1 MRHNHDRAAR
11 GGAAVNLTIKLLL
24 AGLLVVAVWYLVSWW
39 RLERARAGARL
50 PGAPELVI
58 GFVTDFFDTLGIG
71 CFAPTT
77 AAFKLFRRV
86 PDEQIPGTLNAG
98 HAIPTLGEALI
109 FIAAVTVDPLT
120 LVSMIAA
127 AAAGAWF
134 GAGIVSTL
142 PRRGVQLSMGA
153 ALLVAAVL
161 LLANNL
167 HWMPG
172 GGEALGLSGGRL
184 VFAVAVNFLLGALM
198 SFGVGLYAPCL
209 ILVCLLGMSP
219 LAAFPIMMGS
229 CAFLMPVG
237 ALRFIRGGR
246 YSARAALGLTL
257 GGIPGVLLAA
267 YVVKSLP
274 IDWLRWLIVGV
285 VLYTAVLMLY
295 SARRA
300 PAALSPQR
308 S

>member
-1 MRHNHDRAAR
+1 
-11 GGAAVNLTIKLLL
+11 VNLTTRALL
-24 AGLLVVAVWYLVSWW
+24 AALLGIAVWYLAAWW
-39 RLERARAGARL
+39 HLERARTRAPL
-50 PGAPELVI
+50 PRIPELLI
-58 GFVTDFFDTLGIG
+58 GFITNFFDTLGIG

-98 HAIPTLGEALI
+98 HAVPTFCEALI
-109 FIAAVTVDPLT
+109 FIAAVTVDPVT
-120 LVSMIAA
+120 LVSMILAA
-127 AAAGAWF
+127 AIGAWF
-134 GAGIVSTL
+134 GAGIVTSL
-142 PRRGVQLSMGA
+142 PRRNVQSSMGA
-153 ALLVAAVL
+153 ALVIAALL

-172 GGEALGLSGGRL
+172 GGEAIGLSGGPL
-184 VFAVAVNFLLGALM
+184 VFAVAVNFVLGALM

-274 IDWLRWLIVGV
+274 VGWLRWLVVFV
-285 VLYTAVLMLY
+285 VLYTAALMLY
-295 SARRA
+295 SAHRE
-300 PAALSPQR
+300 PAVANRQPG
-308 S
+308 

>member
-1 MRHNHDRAAR
+1 VFALRS
-11 GGAAVNLTIKLLL
+11 GACAYALLLAVNLTTRVLL
-24 AGLLVVAVWYLVSWW
+24 AALLGVAAWYLLRWW
-39 RLERARAGARL
+39 LLERGRTGRRL
-50 PGAPELVI
+50 PGIPELLI

-86 PDEQIPGTLNAG
+86 PDEKIPGTLNAG
-98 HAIPTLGEALI
+98 HAVPTLGEALI

-127 AAAGAWF
+127 AAMGAWC
-134 GAGIVSTL
+134 GAGIVTTL
-142 PRRGVQLSMGA
+142 PRRRVQLSMGA
-153 ALLVAAVL
+153 ALLIAASL

-172 GGEALGLSGGRL
+172 GGEAIGLAGGRL
-184 VFAVAVNFLLGALM
+184 VFAVGVNFLLGALM

-229 CAFLMPVG
+229 CAFLMPIG
-237 ALRFIRGGR
+237 SLRFIRGGR
-246 YSARAALGLTL
+246 YSLPAALGLTL

-274 IDWLRWLIVGV
+274 IEWLRWLVVAV

-295 SARRA
+295 SARRG
-300 PAALSPQR
+300 AAVPSGA
-308 S
+308 